1 MLNLAKFSLAGQCI
15 CVSRSHCSPQ
25 QLRTSASGM
34 CLPQHPKKI
43 NATTEGGKSDGVAI
57 AGLVPPTTRV
67 PPTGAHRTLSNYKAG
82 VYGWRL
88 RKLGQNYKH
97 VIMQM
102 AQRGWPENE
111 KGNPGRRRGYVD
123 MADRQRRQ
131 SKTAGEECKLSW
143 LANMKNA
150 QGPGWLAP
158 MDKGKFVARGSGGHS
173 LWNVWMKLSQP
184 RSW

>member
-1 MLNLAKFSLAGQCI
+1 
-15 CVSRSHCSPQ
+15 
-25 QLRTSASGM
+25 
-34 CLPQHPKKI
+34 
-43 NATTEGGKSDGVAI
+43 
-57 AGLVPPTTRV
+57 
-67 PPTGAHRTLSNYKAG
+67 
-82 VYGWRL
+82 
-88 RKLGQNYKH
+88 
-97 VIMQM
+97 M

-173 LWNVWMKLSQP
+173 LWNVWIKLSQP